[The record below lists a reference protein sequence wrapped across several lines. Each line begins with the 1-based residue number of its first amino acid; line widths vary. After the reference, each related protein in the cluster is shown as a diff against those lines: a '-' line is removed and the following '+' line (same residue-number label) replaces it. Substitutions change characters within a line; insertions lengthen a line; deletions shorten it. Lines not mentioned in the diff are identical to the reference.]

1 MKTVTLSGD
10 GEAKRNRRSRMGI
23 TLVGSGMG
31 DCSWKVFLCKA
42 SRLWKQNASATRKSS
57 IFDLTKAE
65 ILRLGN
71 KFPRSG

>member
-42 SRLWKQNASATRKSS
+42 SRLWNLEGSATNINNMYRCNY
-57 IFDLTKAE
+57 A
-65 ILRLGN
+65 
-71 KFPRSG
+71 